1 MGIWVSTV
9 VTSSFFL
16 QFWRIFWN
24 LPTKILEGYLL
35 DGTCAG
41 CNGCDTFLSSGWA
54 LTMVLEIKLFPVCL
68 YYFLT
73 AGDLLN

>member
-1 MGIWVSTV
+1 
-9 VTSSFFL
+9 
-16 QFWRIFWN
+16 
-24 LPTKILEGYLL
+24 LL